1 VRRPVVGHPRQRT
14 DETTLVAR
22 RADLDRRVI
31 DPRRRSGQRQEG
43 RAMFTLEINGTALV
57 VTNAAETEATG
68 LFESEEFK
76 EDLKTLSSDGRP
88 LWDGK
93 TPLTVRPASAD
104 EIEAFDAALTDDEY
118 EDVSTDEDVTDDDD
132 DPIDVVFLVEVD
144 ELDGGE
150 GNGAAT

>member
-31 DPRRRSGQRQEG
+31 EPRRRSGQRQEG

-150 GNGAAT
+150 RNGAAT

>member
-1 VRRPVVGHPRQRT
+1 
-14 DETTLVAR
+14 
-22 RADLDRRVI
+22 
-31 DPRRRSGQRQEG
+31 
-43 RAMFTLEINGTALV
+43 MFTLEINGTALV